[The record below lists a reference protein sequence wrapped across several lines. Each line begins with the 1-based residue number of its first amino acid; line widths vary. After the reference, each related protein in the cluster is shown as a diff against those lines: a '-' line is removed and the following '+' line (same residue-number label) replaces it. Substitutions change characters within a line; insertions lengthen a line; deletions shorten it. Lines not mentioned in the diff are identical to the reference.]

1 MVYSEEDK
9 VIIKVLCQENGYGA
23 KRLSP
28 NSPDLNPVEH
38 TEAGGVSHM
47 HSRVTTSVTS
57 RRLVE
62 EWQKFDQKI
71 IDWVIKQWHPCLRSC
86 SQQGGGHFEHRL

>member
-1 MVYSEEDK
+1 VVYSEEDK

-38 TEAGGVSHM
+38 TEAAGVSHT
-47 HSRVTTSVTS
+47 HS
-57 RRLVE
+57 
-62 EWQKFDQKI
+62 
-71 IDWVIKQWHPCLRSC
+71 
-86 SQQGGGHFEHRL
+86 